1 MHRSEWLSSVDA
13 IDAAQWNALLPD
25 SYSFPP
31 GGCLFPPGGCPSL
44 PGGYPF
50 LRHEFLAALERSGAV
65 SAATGWQP
73 QHLLLW
79 RGESLIAAL
88 PLYLKTHSY
97 GEYVFDW
104 SWAEAWQRSGLAYYP
119 KLLCAIPFT
128 PATGPR
134 LLLAAGESVDEI
146 LASMLTSVRERI
158 ERDALSSFH
167 LLFPDAGLISA
178 AAASGL
184 SARMGAQYHWFNRG
198 YADFEEFLATFSSRK
213 RKNVRR
219 ERAAV
224 AAQGLRL
231 RVLEGADI
239 SAGDW
244 QHFYRF
250 YRETYAKRSGHAGYL
265 NAEFFAQIGR
275 TLSAHS
281 VMVVAECDGE
291 AVAAALYFRDAT
303 TLYGRYWGCTREF
316 DSLHFEAC
324 YYQGIDY
331 CIRNGLSRF
340 DTGAQGEHK
349 IARGF
354 EPVATWSLHWIA
366 HPGLR
371 AAVDNFLAR
380 ERRHVENY
388 LRDAAGLL
396 PFREV

>member
-1 MHRSEWLSSVDA
+1 MPMHRCEWLSSVDA
-13 IDAAQWNALLPD
+13 IDAAQWNALLPG
-25 SYSFPP
+25 SYSFP
-31 GGCLFPPGGCPSL
+31 

-50 LRHEFLAALERSGAV
+50 LRHEFLAALERSGSA

-79 RGESLIAAL
+79 RGKSLIAAL

-104 SWAEAWQRSGLAYYP
+104 SWAEAWQRSGLSYYP

-134 LLLAAGESVDEI
+134 LLLARDENI
-146 LASMLTSVRERI
+146 DDVLPAMLTNIRERI
-158 ERDALSSFH
+158 GRDALSSFH
-167 LLFPDAGLISA
+167 LLFPDAALMS
-178 AAASGL
+178 AASGL
-184 SARMGAQYHWFNRG
+184 LSGLAPGLASRMGAQYHWFNRG
-198 YADFEEFLATFSSRK
+198 YTDFEAFLATFSSRK

-244 QHFYRF
+244 QRFYRF

-265 NAEFFAQIGR
+265 NEEFFAQIGR
-275 TLSAHS
+275 TLAAHS

-340 DTGAQGEHK
+340 DPGAQGEHK

-371 AAVDNFLAR
+371 AAVDDFLAR

-396 PFREV
+396 PFRIAANERRL